1 MVSSHRPDLPPA
13 IILSASTNGLGVARG
28 LHRAGVPIIAVT
40 LDDQQPILSSR
51 LPQRKIIVAGAD
63 EDARLLEA
71 VLGLGDGRGRPVI
84 IPTSDKF
91 VDFMMRHRALLA
103 RDFDFCIP
111 SDQLAETLNDKVSE
125 TEIVES
131 IGMPMPRTAR
141 SFPAMPEGLVA
152 ALGLPII
159 IKPRSFRTLSYLQ
172 TKNVILKTLDEVRE
186 FYRTRAEIFDKLIA
200 QEVIPG
206 KDDALWFCSF
216 AFNRDSEL
224 VGFFVSQKLRMS
236 PPHFG
241 VSTYSVSASRPE
253 IVEPLRR
260 LGKRL
265 GYVGVGNVE
274 FKFDSRDGKY
284 KYIETN
290 PRLPLSNY
298 LDTVCGVN
306 NAYNAY
312 RLARG
317 ETVLPPRE
325 FKQRDGVMYL
335 SLFEDAYARLKDGEG
350 ALRIASHYLSNAG
363 HKHAGAYF
371 TWGDPMPGLVAGYR
385 DGSRVLA
392 SVLRK
397 ARGLASRQEASK

>member
-1 MVSSHRPDLPPA
+1 MASPYRPDLPPA

-28 LHRAGVPIIAVT
+28 LHRAGVPIIAVA
-40 LDDQQPILSSR
+40 LDGRQPILLSR
-51 LPQRKIIVAGAD
+51 LPKRKIVVGTD
-63 EDARLLEA
+63 EDTRLLEA
-71 VLGLGDGRGRPVI
+71 ILGLRDDGGRAVI

-111 SDQLAETLNDKVSE
+111 SDQLAEDLNDKVTE

-141 SFPAMPEGLVA
+141 SFPTTPEQLVA

-159 IKPRSFRTLSYLQ
+159 VKPRSFRTLSFLQ
-172 TKNVILKTLDEVRE
+172 TKNVILQTLDEVRA
-186 FYRTRAEIFDKLIA
+186 FYRTRAGIFDKLIA

-206 KDDALWFCSF
+206 KDEALWFCSF

-241 VSTYSVSASRPE
+241 VSTYAISASRPE
-253 IVEPLRR
+253 IIEPLRR

-312 RLARG
+312 RLGRG
-317 ETVLPPRE
+317 EAVPPPRE
-325 FKQRDGVMYL
+325 FKQRDGVLYL
-335 SLFEDAYARLKDGEG
+335 SLFEDFYARLKDGEG
-350 ALRIASHYLSNAG
+350 ALRIFGHYLSNAG

-371 TWGDPMPGLVAGYR
+371 AWGDPMPGLVAGYR
-385 DGSRVLA
+385 DCSRVLA
-392 SVLRK
+392 SVVRK
-397 ARGLASRQEASK
+397 ARALASRQEALK